1 MKKGKK
7 VNKGKKHG
15 SAKRGSLGTAALVIG
30 VAVLAGGAWV
40 YTKAPSRSVDSELKD
55 GLKPAS
61 AYVRR
66 ETKPTLSPALFV
78 GQTERAYRVA
88 QEISDT
94 IDQLYCYCE
103 CDKHSGHLTLLSCF
117 TDNHAA
123 NCDICQDEA
132 LDAAKLMKQGY
143 RMAEIRSRIDSKFS
157 RL

>member
-1 MKKGKK
+1 MQKGKK
-7 VNKGKKHG
+7 INKGKKQG
-15 SAKRGSLGTAALVIG
+15 GAKRGSLGTAALVVG
-30 VAVLAGGAWV
+30 AALLAGGAWV
-40 YTKAPSRSVDSELKD
+40 YTREPSRTVIGE
-55 GLKPAS
+55 LKPAG

-66 ETKPTLSPALFV
+66 ENKPTLSPALFV
-78 GQTERAYRVA
+78 GQTERAYQVA

-103 CDKHSGHLTLLSCF
+103 CDKHSGHVTLLSCF

-143 RMAEIRSRIDSKFS
+143 GMAEIRSRIDGKFS